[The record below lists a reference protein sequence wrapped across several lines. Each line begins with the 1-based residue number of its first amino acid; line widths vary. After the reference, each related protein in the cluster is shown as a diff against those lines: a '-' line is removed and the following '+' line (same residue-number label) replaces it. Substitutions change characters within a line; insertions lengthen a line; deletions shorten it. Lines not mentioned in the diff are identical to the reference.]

1 MLITKFNKMIRNKIL
16 WGCFASL
23 ICIAFVFSFGQG
35 GCDKSTPKRTNSVA
49 KIYGE
54 DVTPREL
61 MLARYFEMGLRQNVN
76 LPPEALAMLGERALQ
91 RIAKLRLATSLGL
104 TATDAELVD
113 VIQRDPSFQQQNV
126 FQQSRYQTVVK
137 QQLGVPVTLFESYLR
152 EEITLQK
159 LQELSSS
166 FSWTSPMEIMQGLS
180 DLTDQ
185 RTVEYVILPRDTFT
199 PDTEVTP
206 EDAEAY
212 YLANTNEFEIQE
224 KVSVRYV
231 KFDLAPFAEQAE
243 VLETN
248 IVVYYDEHIE
258 DYTTVDTNEESIISP
273 LEDVHD
279 EIATQLRND
288 IARETAADSATDFVV
303 KLMPG
308 KYGQSGASLEKAAEH
323 AKLAIH
329 TTVLFSVDEEI
340 PGLDVTKEFQ
350 SAAFELDASDPAL
363 SFSDAVVQSNAVYVL
378 SLQERVDAHV
388 PEFDIVKETAFSLAR
403 TNALSEAF
411 VTRVSEVREAIIAK
425 LDEGQS
431 FADATKDFAL
441 NVTTTQPFSVYTGF
455 EDETTPYAL
464 ELPSAIATTDILTL
478 SEPANVEEGVM
489 LALVADRKP
498 AAPGEVDLLRQ
509 QFSGS
514 MNRYR
519 ASMAFRSFES
529 SILKEAGYED
539 LTAIDDTPDEDG
551 Q

>member
-1 MLITKFNKMIRNKIL
+1 MLITKFNKMIRNKVL
-16 WGCFASL
+16 WGCFATL

-35 GCDKSTPKRTNSVA
+35 GCDKSTPKTSNSVA
-49 KIYGE
+49 QIFGE

-61 MLARYFEMGLRQNVN
+61 SMARYFEMGLRQNVN
-76 LPPEALAMLGERALQ
+76 LPPEALVMLGERALQ
-91 RIAKLRLATSLGL
+91 RIAKIRLAKKLGL

-113 VIQRDPSFQQQNV
+113 VIQQDPSFQQQNV
-126 FQQSRYQTVVK
+126 FQQSQYQAVIQ

-185 RTVEYVILPRDTFT
+185 RTVEYVVLPRDTFT
-199 PDTEVTP
+199 PDTEITP

-212 YLANTNEFEIQE
+212 YLANTNEFEIPE

-231 KFDLAPFAEQAE
+231 TFDLTPFAEQVD

-248 IVVYYDEHIE
+248 IVTYYNEHIE
-258 DYTTVDTNEESIISP
+258 DYTSVDTNEESIVTP
-273 LEDVHD
+273 LEDVQD
-279 EIATQLRND
+279 EIASQLRND
-288 IARETAADSATDFVV
+288 QALENATDAATDFVV

-308 KYGQSGASLEKAAEH
+308 RYGQAGASMDAAATH

-329 TTVLFSVDEEI
+329 TTALFSVDEEI
-340 PGLDVTKEFQ
+340 PDLDVNKDFQ
-350 SAAFELDASDPAL
+350 RAAFDLDGSDPAL

-378 SLQERVDAHV
+378 ALKERADAHI
-388 PEFDIVKETAFSLAR
+388 PEFDAVKESAFSLAR

-411 VTRVSEVREAIIAK
+411 VTRVGEVREAIITK

-431 FADATKDFAL
+431 LAEAAKDFSL

-455 EDETTPYAL
+455 EDENTPYAL
-464 ELPSAIATTDILTL
+464 DLPSAIANTDIHNL
-478 SEPANVEEGVM
+478 SEPTDVEEGVL
-489 LALVADRKP
+489 LAFVADRKP
-498 AAPGEVDLLRQ
+498 ADAGEVGMLRQ
-509 QFSGS
+509 QFSNS

-529 SILKEAGYED
+529 SILKEAGYKD
-539 LTAIDDTPDEDG
+539 LTIIDETSDEDG